1 MRAQYDR
8 LISIAGLENV
18 RIGIVPFEVE
28 LPLLPLNNFALFDG
42 DAVQVET
49 ISGEVILRGARD
61 VQAYADAVR
70 KLDEVVLS
78 AADAV
83 SFLRSQAR

>member
-1 MRAQYDR
+1 
-8 LISIAGLENV
+8 
-18 RIGIVPFEVE
+18 VPFDVE

-78 AADAV
+78 PADAV
-83 SFLRSQAR
+83 SFLRGQAR